1 VAKVRS
7 AIHVRTGQRAA
18 AAAIDEWLRRHD
30 VAVTDL
36 ADVYEA
42 CVHLLRHCDQ
52 IADLAFLGADWLTD
66 DEFGLIAHIRQTWPR
81 TVVVVY
87 GGAPAPVRVDL
98 LPLTRGCYGRA
109 ALEALLA
116 SSPAHVVEGLL
127 PERAPA
133 EAGRTPGTPP
143 VAAART
149 PSAAPAAGEASVTRR
164 DPPESELPRTESLR
178 SILTAEELSAL
189 LDQRDEG

>member
-1 VAKVRS
+1 M
-7 AIHVRTGQRAA
+7 
-18 AAAIDEWLRRHD
+18 
-30 VAVTDL
+30 AVTDL

-42 CVHLLRHCDQ
+42 CVHLLRRCDQ

-66 DEFGLIAHIRQTWPR
+66 EEFGLVAHIRQTWPQ
-81 TVVVVY
+81 TAVVVY

-109 ALEALLA
+109 ALEALLT
-116 SSPAHVVEGLL
+116 SSPARVVEGLL
-127 PERAPA
+127 PERAPV
-133 EAGRTPGTPP
+133 EASRTLVTPAVAAVRTP
-143 VAAART
+143 R
-149 PSAAPAAGEASVTRR
+149 AAPAAGEPSVTRR
-164 DPPESELPRTESLR
+164 DAPEFELPRTEALR

>member
-1 VAKVRS
+1 M
-7 AIHVRTGQRAA
+7 
-18 AAAIDEWLRRHD
+18 
-30 VAVTDL
+30 AVIGL

-66 DEFGLIAHIRQTWPR
+66 DEFGLIAHLRQTWPR

-98 LPLTRGCYGRA
+98 LPLTRGCYGQA

-116 SSPAHVVEGLL
+116 STPAHVVEGLL
-127 PERAPA
+127 PERAPV
-133 EAGRTPGTPP
+133 EAGRTPGT
-143 VAAART
+143 AAIAAGRMA
-149 PSAAPAAGEASVTRR
+149 SAAPAAGDASVTRR
-164 DPPESELPRTESLR
+164 APSEFELPRTESLR